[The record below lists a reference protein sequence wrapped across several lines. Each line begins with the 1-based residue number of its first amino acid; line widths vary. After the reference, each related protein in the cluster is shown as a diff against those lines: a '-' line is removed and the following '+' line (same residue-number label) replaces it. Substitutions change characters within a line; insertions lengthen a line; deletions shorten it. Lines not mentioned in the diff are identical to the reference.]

1 MEVLVFLALRELRFD
16 RARFLLM
23 GAVVGLI
30 AILMVLLSGLS
41 VGLVNDGV
49 SGLKKLP
56 VTSFAFQKH
65 VSPDAAFTRSLV
77 DPAAVESWRGR
88 PGVAEAG
95 AFGSALANA
104 KSNRG
109 VDIDLALFGVEPG
122 SWLAPRATN
131 GAAVPGEGGIL
142 LSATAKKAGVAV
154 GDVLKVAPAGN
165 TLKVLGFLDGQHTFG
180 HVDVGYVSLR
190 TWQQVRAGVRPGEP
204 APGHVYDEISAVAV
218 RAAPGAHVDLAAGDA
233 AAGTTSMTLE
243 KSFGA
248 SPGFTA
254 ETSTLNLIQGFL
266 YAISALVVGAFFTVI
281 TIHRR
286 PEIAVLRAM
295 GASTT
300 RLLGDSLAQSLI
312 LLTVATAAG
321 VGIGVLVGAALT
333 GSSMP
338 FHLDPRPIA
347 AATTALIVLGMVGAA
362 TAVLRITR
370 VDPLTALGGN
380 R

>member
-1 MEVLVFLALRELRFD
+1 MFLALRELTFARGRFV
-16 RARFLLM
+16 LM
-23 GAVVGLI
+23 GAVVALI

-56 VTSFAFQKH
+56 VTSFAFQAN
-65 VSPDAAFTRSLV
+65 VSKDAAFTRSLI
-77 DPAAVESWRGR
+77 DPAAVESWRHQ
-88 PGVAEAG
+88 PGVADASP
-95 AFGSALANA
+95 FGNALANA
-104 KSNRG
+104 RTDRG

-131 GAAVPGEGGIL
+131 GASVVDDGSVL
-142 LSATAKKAGVAV
+142 LSGTAREAGVRL
-154 GDVLKVAPAGN
+154 GDVLTVAPAGN
-165 TLKVLGFLDGQHTFG
+165 TLKVAGFLDGQHTFG
-180 HVDVGYVSLR
+180 HVDVGYVPLR
-190 TWQQVRAGVRPGEP
+190 TWQEVRAGVRPGEP
-204 APGHVYDEISAVAV
+204 VPARVYEEITAVAV
-218 RAAPGAHVDLAAGDA
+218 RAAPGATVDLLAGDKV
-233 AAGTTSMTLE
+233 AGTTSLTLQQ
-243 KSFGA
+243 SFGA

-286 PEIAVLRAM
+286 QEVAVLRAM
-295 GASTT
+295 GASTAS
-300 RLLGDSLAQSLI
+300 LLRDSLAQSLI
-312 LLTVATAAG
+312 LLLLATGVGVGAG
-321 VGIGVLVGAALT
+321 VLAGAALSGT
-333 GSSMP
+333 SMP
-338 FHLDPRPIA
+338 FHLDPSPIA
-347 AATTALIVLGMVGAA
+347 AASAALIALGMLGAA